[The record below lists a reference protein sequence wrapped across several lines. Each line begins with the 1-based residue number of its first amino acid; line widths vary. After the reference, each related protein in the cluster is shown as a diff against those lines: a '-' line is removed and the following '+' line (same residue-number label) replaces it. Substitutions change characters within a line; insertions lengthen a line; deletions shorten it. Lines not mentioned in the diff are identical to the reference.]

1 MATKFR
7 TTGGILVW
15 RSDQV
20 DVRGDMLIRTDI
32 PLMDNVWL
40 MIHAQSCIWLTKYRI
55 YAPTEE
61 LMQDLEAELQYRT
74 YKELV
79 RRVRSG
85 KYDRNFSLYLN
96 IRSCCWSLCNRVIEK
111 WKKHVEQLK
120 HNISYE
126 TAHKARSGELIDGI
140 DAAIA
145 SEQLTK
151 LTTVSDQVARN
162 SELTRKRRKQKPLT
176 YASDNRRRYTM
187 ETLPDYI
194 EDDWMT
200 YLETCYEM
208 GIEARLSKE
217 EFVCNNYS
225 NVVRFDADKKP
236 LKTTLAEDMLEE
248 ERKAAD
254 KIKQRYSKKSEST
267 SQPEQ

>member
-15 RSDQV
+15 RPDQV
-20 DVRGDMLIRTDI
+20 DIREDMLIRTDI

-40 MIHAQSCIWLTKYRI
+40 MIHAQSCIWLTKFRI

-61 LMQDLEAELQYRT
+61 LMQDLESELQYRT

-79 RRVRSG
+79 RRVRTG
-85 KYDRNFSLYLN
+85 KYDRNYSLYMN
-96 IRSCCWSLCNRVIEK
+96 IRSCCWSLCYRVVQK
-111 WKKHVEQLK
+111 WTQHVEQLK

-145 SEQLTK
+145 SENLTK
-151 LTTVSDQVARN
+151 LTTASDQVARI
-162 SELTRKRRKQKPLT
+162 SELTRKRRGHKLLT
-176 YASDNRRRYTM
+176 YETDRRHRYTM
-187 ETLPDYI
+187 DNLPAYI

-208 GIEARLSKE
+208 GIEARLTKE

-225 NVVRFDADKKP
+225 NVVRSGADKKQ
-236 LKTTLAEDMLEE
+236 LRTTLAEDMLEE

-254 KIKQRYSKKSEST
+254 KIRERYAKKSAST
-267 SQPEQ
+267 SQSST

>member
-7 TTGGILVW
+7 TTGGLLMW
-15 RSDQV
+15 QPDQV
-20 DVRGDMLIRTDI
+20 DIREDMLIRTDI

-55 YAPTEE
+55 YAPTYD
-61 LMQDLEAELQYRT
+61 LMCDLEAELQYRT
-74 YKELV
+74 YKELL
-79 RRVRSG
+79 RRVRTG

-96 IRSCCWSLCNRVIEK
+96 IRSCCWSICHRVIEK
-111 WKKHVEQLK
+111 WQKHVEQLK

-140 DAAIA
+140 DAAIPA
-145 SEQLTK
+145 EKITK
-151 LTTVSDQVARN
+151 LTTTSDQVARN
-162 SELTRKRRKQKPLT
+162 SELTRKRRGQKPQVRS
-176 YASDNRRRYTM
+176 ARHVYTM
-187 ETLPDYI
+187 DTLPDYI

-208 GIEARLSKE
+208 GIDARLSKE

-225 NVVRFDADKKP
+225 NVVRFGQDKKP

-254 KIKQRYSKKSEST
+254 KIRERYAKKSAST
-267 SQPEQ
+267 SQSST

>member
-15 RSDQV
+15 RPDQV
-20 DVRGDMLIRTDI
+20 DIREDMLIRTDI
-32 PLMDNVWL
+32 PLMDNVWH

-55 YAPTEE
+55 YAHTEE
-61 LMQDLEAELQYRT
+61 LMQDLESELQYRT

-79 RRVRSG
+79 RRVRTG
-85 KYDRNFSLYLN
+85 RYDRNFSLYLN

-140 DAAIA
+140 DAAIPA
-145 SEQLTK
+145 EKLTK
-151 LTTVSDQVARN
+151 LTTTSDQVARN
-162 SELTRKRRKQKPLT
+162 SELTRKRRGQKPQVRS
-176 YASDNRRRYTM
+176 ARHVYTM
-187 ETLPDYI
+187 DTLPDYI

-208 GIEARLSKE
+208 GIEARLTKE

-225 NVVRFDADKKP
+225 NVVRFGQDKKP
-236 LKTTLAEDMLEE
+236 LNTTLAEDMLEE

-254 KIKQRYSKKSEST
+254 KIRERYAKKSAST
-267 SQPEQ
+267 SQSST